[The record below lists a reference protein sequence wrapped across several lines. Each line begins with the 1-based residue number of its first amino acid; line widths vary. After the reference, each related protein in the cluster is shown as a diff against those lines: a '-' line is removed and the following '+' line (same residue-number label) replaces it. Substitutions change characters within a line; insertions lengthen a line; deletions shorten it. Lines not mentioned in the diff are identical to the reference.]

1 MDTITPDLISDA
13 ESGHTTGRMSARK
26 PIEVLVRADRRRL
39 WTAEQKRDIV
49 AESLSPEQTAADVA
63 RKHGISTGQLY
74 TWRRQLVSFQADALA
89 RQTPRF
95 ASVELTTPPPPLPSA
110 AIPTS
115 SSPPRAEGLI
125 EIVLVGGVL
134 VRVDAHVDGRAL
146 RRVLGVLAE
155 R

>member
-13 ESGHTTGRMSARK
+13 ESGHTTSRMSACK
-26 PIEVLVRADRRRL
+26 PIEVLVRADRRRS

-89 RQTPRF
+89 HRTPRF
-95 ASVELTTPPPPLPSA
+95 ASVQLTSLPRPYHLPPFRHHHHRP
-110 AIPTS
+110 
-115 SSPPRAEGLI
+115 GLR
-125 EIVLVGGVL
+125 G
-134 VRVDAHVDGRAL
+134 
-146 RRVLGVLAE
+146 
-155 R
+155 

>member
-26 PIEVLVRADRRRL
+26 PIEVLVRADRRRS

-49 AESLSPEQTAADVA
+49 AESLSSEQTAADVA

-89 RQTPRF
+89 RQAPRF

-110 AIPTS
+110 AIPAS

-146 RRVLGVLAE
+146 RRVLGALAE